1 MIPDRDGG
9 VGGPTVGRVL
19 DGATLVEVAA
29 LGPISVARPG
39 DGRDLAVLRAE
50 GGDASSVVELAE
62 RLWWLDGRGPA
73 PRLVASGRDDAGA
86 EVIVVEM
93 GASAAP
99 VIGGMV
105 PLSPETV
112 AEQLATSLRVIHAL
126 PVDDL
131 LVDAGTE
138 LLFERAHERVTRGRV
153 AVAAEGPYAGRSPV
167 ELVEVLGA
175 LFAELGAGDASTVIH
190 GSPGLEHLWFGPSSD
205 PVFTGWE
212 SGGGGDPHHD
222 LAVAAASVAR
232 HYGPALVAPLLE
244 AYGLADVDARR
255 LDAHQ
260 LLAHL
265 LR

>member
-1 MIPDRDGG
+1 MAPDRRGR
-9 VGGPTVGRVL
+9 VGGPIVDRVL

-29 LGPISVARPG
+29 WGPVSVSRPG

-50 GGDASSVVELAE
+50 GDDASAIVELAE

-99 VIGGMV
+99 VIGGIV
-105 PLSPETV
+105 PLSPEAV
-112 AEQLATSLRVIHAL
+112 AEHLAASLRAIHAL
-126 PVDDL
+126 PADDL

-138 LLFERAHERVTRGRV
+138 LLLERAHERVLRGRV
-153 AVAAEGPYAGRSPV
+153 DVAADGPYAGRSPV
-167 ELVEVLGA
+167 ELLEVLGA
-175 LFAELGAGDASTVIH
+175 LFAELGAGDTSTVIH
-190 GSPGLEHLWFGPSSD
+190 GNPGLEHLWFGPSSD

-244 AYGLADVDARR
+244 AYGLTDVDARR